1 MPATPNLPQFNA
13 GELSPL
19 LLGRVDLAFYQNGLM
34 RQRNAFSAPH
44 GPSVRRG
51 GSLRC
56 GDTAAGARALGRFV
70 YAVGDANILELGDLS
85 MRLWR
90 VDRTRVESP
99 PGVPVEI
106 TTPWPNT
113 SLNLLRYAKSG
124 DVAWYVHPDHPPQ
137 ALTRTAVDSFT
148 LADAVLL
155 DGPYFPENGTAVTF
169 TAGSLGAGS
178 MSITA
183 SAATFAPTDVGR
195 HVRMKVAASSSW
207 TWARI
212 TAYSSPTVVTA
223 EFALP
228 VTSTS
233 ATAAWRLG
241 LYSETTGYPRAIAL
255 YQERLW
261 IAGNPVGSFPRVDG
275 SRIGEFLTF
284 SPTSNDGSGSPVIA
298 DDDAV
303 QLNIVGDDVPAIR
316 DLSTLN
322 QLVVMTTGGSYRIA
336 GDAVSDAITPTNVRE
351 KLISDAGGG
360 AAAATRAR
368 NAVVYLDRHG
378 RAAHEVAFSVE
389 QDGLREREMSIR
401 AQHLLQESAG
411 ARVVWAAKPWGL
423 LLAPR
428 ADGTLAVCTY
438 APDQEVV
445 SWATFDLGDDALIE
459 DVVTVPNADGDDIW
473 LLVNRTVGG
482 VATRTLEMLAPLLR
496 ADQHDWDARHL
507 DDMVTV
513 ADAPAATLTAS
524 APSGATQ
531 TLTASASVFVAGDVN
546 RLVRARRRNGRDAKN
561 LPAWEVYDGQIVSQT
576 GTACVVNWRGR
587 AFPQVTF
594 ASGAWWRAQSS
605 LTGLPWVDGTQVY
618 AHADGWAAGPF
629 TVASGSITLGV
640 PAAVAHVG
648 RRFTTE
654 IQPMPID
661 IPTSQGGTVGKAMR
675 MQRVRGRLVRSAG
688 LKVKRWN
695 GALEP
700 MAPLRTAAQA
710 VDLAPKLLTGD
721 VDMQMEWP
729 SGEAFA
735 PHFVADESY
744 PLALT
749 LVSPKL
755 DVGEAK

>member
-13 GELSPL
+13 GELSTL

-34 RQRNAFSAPH
+34 RQRNAFSTPH
-44 GPSVRRG
+44 GPSMRRG
-51 GSLRC
+51 GALRC
-56 GDTAAGARALGRFV
+56 GDAATSARALTRFV
-70 YAVGDANILELGDLS
+70 YGVGDANIIELGDLS

-99 PGVPVEI
+99 PGVAVEV

-113 SLNLLRYAKSG
+113 SLELLRYAKSG
-124 DVAWYVHPDHPPQ
+124 DVAWFVHPDKPMQ
-137 ALTRTAVDSFT
+137 TLTRTAVDSFT
-148 LADAVLL
+148 LGASALV
-155 DGPYFPENGTAVTF
+155 DGPYFPENGTAVTLTCGATGTGAITV
-169 TAGSLGAGS
+169 TAA
-178 MSITA
+178 
-183 SAATFAPTDVGR
+183 AATFVSSDVGR

-207 TWARI
+207 AWGTI
-212 TAYSSPTVVTA
+212 TAYTSATQVTVTFVVA
-223 EFALP
+223 VA
-228 VTSTS
+228 STS

-241 LYSETTGYPRAIAL
+241 LYSATTGYPRAIAL

-261 IAGNPVGSFPRVDG
+261 IAGNPTGSFPRVDG

-284 SPTSNDGSGSPVIA
+284 SPTSNDGSGAPVVA

-303 QLNIVGDDVPAIR
+303 QLNLVGDEMPAVR
-316 DLSTLN
+316 DLAVVRTL
-322 QLVVMTTGGSYRIA
+322 VATTSGGAYYIT
-336 GDAVSDAITPTNVRE
+336 GDRVSDAITPTNVGLKPVSGRG
-351 KLISDAGGG
+351 AGATHS
-360 AAAATRAR
+360 AAAQ
-368 NAVVYLDRHG
+368 NALIYIDRHG
-378 RAAHEVAFSVE
+378 RATHEIAYAVE
-389 QDGLREREMSIR
+389 AEGLREREISIR
-401 AQHLLQESAG
+401 AAHIGRESPL
-411 ARVVWAAKPWGL
+411 RDIHWADKPWGL

-428 ADGTLAVCTY
+428 EDGTLAVCTY
-438 APDQEVV
+438 SPEQEVIA
-445 SWATFDLGDDALIE
+445 WAVFELGGDALIE
-459 DVVTVPNADGDDIW
+459 DVVTVPNTDGDDIW
-473 LLVNRTVGG
+473 LLVNRTVSG
-482 VATRTLEMLAPLLR
+482 VATRTLEMLAPVLR
-496 ADQHDWDARHL
+496 EDGHDWDARHL
-507 DDMVTV
+507 DDMITV

-531 TLTASASVFVAGDVN
+531 TLTASAPVFVAGDIGK
-546 RLVRARRRNGRDAKN
+546 LVRARRRNGRDAKN
-561 LPAWEVYDGQIVSQT
+561 LPAWEVYDGEIVSQT

-587 AFPQVTF
+587 AFPEVTF

-618 AHADGWAAGPF
+618 AHADGWAVGPF
-629 TVASGSITLGV
+629 TVASGGITLGN

-675 MQRVRGRLVRSAG
+675 MQRVRGRVVRSAG

-749 LVSPKL
+749 LVAPKL